1 MGYTNYW
8 ECETDFTDDEWKA
21 VREEAQYIKD
31 IAGAGYG
38 ENMFRALD
46 SVDIL
51 ENEICYNGVADNG
64 CETFYLNRKAT
75 DFSFCKTRE
84 MPYDIY
90 VWHLLTFCQMIK
102 KDFHAKRDRW
112 YLSQEN
118 VSCLRLVGRGDWL
131 QKDKS
136 KPLPKAL
143 RPQKQIDRSGA
154 VV

>member
-8 ECETDFTDDEWKA
+8 ECYTDFTDEEWEA
-21 VREEAQYIKD
+21 VCNEAQYIKEID
-31 IAGAGYG
+31 SSYQ
-38 ENMFRALD
+38 ENMFRTLD

-51 ENEICYNGVADNG
+51 KGKVINEICFNGVADNG
-64 CETFYLNRKAT
+64 CETFYLNKKAT

-102 KDFHAKRDRW
+102 KDFHARRDRW
-112 YLSQEN
+112 Y
-118 VSCLRLVGRGDWL
+118 W
-131 QKDKS
+131 DKS
-136 KPLPKAL
+136 RPLPKAL